1 MRLENRMISRG
12 DVIYFIDSVTDMG
25 IINARTALGMVRRKS
40 RPFRLD
46 PMTYDLKLYDVEYL
60 GFEEFSRVELLSLA
74 TLDPTLPVSRIR
86 DCILTEENGTYLM
99 LFKTGLSEFHVVYIC
114 AGVVYGTVVCDKNV
128 KLEKDI
134 YDLSSS
140 IVSPL
145 LEGHRLYRILRS
157 GISGTV
163 LSVLD
168 KMCLG
173 FPSGVRLRLGVYRNK
188 EVQYAVKVRMGS
200 GYAVIDPEEFGSE
213 MYGLVLPSRSIGYS
227 ELLEYVS
234 GNPLDSEEIEK
245 IHGILENY
253 GCCVDF
259 FTDGYRSI
267 VPYGNEYICL
277 NRRTKRL
284 YRIERAYIEP
294 INSISGNPMYYEIRV
309 KTLCESDD
317 YYVAYSAFT
326 KEECLEVLERGY
338 FELLRPRLLQVDGYW
353 FKCNRV
359 SDDWTKIYFS
369 YSTVEGTDVSTAC
382 YDKVVHRW
390 SYEKGTSDMRKQFLE
405 KLLCK
410 LDETANIKNNLY
422 TRFSVYA
429 VVDGVTVI
437 DVKHWLGVSPTFVG
451 CSSIV
456 CDADGGVGDYL
467 IVESVGNSTGRVWMY
482 DGERKEINQMNVTT
496 E

>member
-25 IINARTALGMVRRKS
+25 IINARTALGMVRKKS

-46 PMTYDLKLYDVEYL
+46 PMVYDLKLYDVEYL
-60 GFEEFSRVELLSLA
+60 GFEEFSRVELLALA
-74 TLDPTLPVSRIR
+74 MLDPTLPVSRIV

-99 LFKTGLSEFHVVYIC
+99 LFKTGSSEFHVVYIC
-114 AGVVYGTVVCDKNV
+114 AGVVYGTVIRDKSV
-128 KLEKDI
+128 TLEEDI
-134 YDLSSS
+134 YDLSSG

-145 LEGHRLYRILRS
+145 LEGHMLYRILRS
-157 GISGTV
+157 GISSTV
-163 LSVLD
+163 LSVLE
-168 KMCLG
+168 KLCLG
-173 FPSGVRLRLGVYRNK
+173 FPSGVRLKLGVYRNK

-227 ELLEYVS
+227 ELLGYVS
-234 GNPLDSEEIEK
+234 SNPFDSEEVEK
-245 IHGILENY
+245 IRGVLENY

-267 VPYGNEYICL
+267 VPYGSEYICL
-277 NRRTKRL
+277 NRRAKRL
-284 YRIERAYIEP
+284 YSIERAYIEP

-309 KTLCESDD
+309 KTLCESED
-317 YYVAYSAFT
+317 YYVAYTAFT
-326 KEECLEVLERGY
+326 REECLEVLERGY

-359 SDDWTKIYFS
+359 SDDWAKIYFS
-369 YSTVEGTDVSTAC
+369 YSTVEGTEVSTAS
-382 YDKVVHRW
+382 YDKLVRRW
-390 SYEKGTSDMRKQFLE
+390 SYEDGTSDMRKQFLE

-410 LDETANIKNNLY
+410 LDETANIKSNLY

-429 VVDGVTVI
+429 IKDGVASV
-437 DVKHWLGVSPTFVG
+437 DAEHRLGVSATFVG
-451 CSSIV
+451 CSGIV
-456 CDADGGVGDYL
+456 RMTDGGVGDFL

-482 DGERKEINQMNVTT
+482 DGEKKEINQMNVTT